1 MKFLNLIKIDY
12 CRWALPQL
20 FFGSVIEC
28 ARKYKKIGQGP
39 VVIQD
44 LLAEWGKKQSIW
56 NKVLGL
62 MWI

>member
-28 ARKYKKIGQGP
+28 ARKYNKIGQGP

-44 LLAEWGKKQSIW
+44 LLAEWG
-56 NKVLGL
+56 
-62 MWI
+62 